1 MLRFGKVWL
10 GGAGSGQAVA
20 ARRVTARYG
29 RARQCRAWQL
39 WQVETRHVALRR
51 GKVWQAHKPTQIKKK
66 KKMIYQPTKHYSW
79 CVRNT
84 SVSADVA
91 GAVMEQLE
99 REHGCVTKSNFLEA
113 SRPEDSPTHKLF
125 EWDDTKAAEKYRLGQ
140 SRFYISNL
148 RIVVE
153 EIKADEKPIS
163 VQSFKSEDGKD
174 IPVTTRAFVSV
185 SDTQRGRAEYVNI
198 ERALSDE
205 DMRKNVLRNA
215 LLELKEFEGKYSR
228 YEELSGIF
236 DAIDNFEEELERE
249 VV

>member
-1 MLRFGKVWL
+1 
-10 GGAGSGQAVA
+10 
-20 ARRVTARYG
+20 
-29 RARQCRAWQL
+29 
-39 WQVETRHVALRR
+39 
-51 GKVWQAHKPTQIKKK
+51 
-66 KKMIYQPTKHYSW
+66 MIYQPEKHYSW
-79 CVRNT
+79 CVKNT

-99 REHGCVTKSNFLEA
+99 KEHGCVTKSNFLEA

-174 IPVTTRAFVSV
+174 VPVTTRAFVSV

-228 YEELSGIF
+228 YKELSSIF

>member
-1 MLRFGKVWL
+1 
-10 GGAGSGQAVA
+10 
-20 ARRVTARYG
+20 
-29 RARQCRAWQL
+29 
-39 WQVETRHVALRR
+39 
-51 GKVWQAHKPTQIKKK
+51 
-66 KKMIYQPTKHYSW
+66 MIYQPTKHYSW
-79 CVRNT
+79 CVQNT
-84 SVSADVA
+84 KVSADVA

-174 IPVTTRAFVSV
+174 VPVTTRAFVSV

-228 YEELSGIF
+228 YKELSGIF

>member
-1 MLRFGKVWL
+1 
-10 GGAGSGQAVA
+10 
-20 ARRVTARYG
+20 
-29 RARQCRAWQL
+29 
-39 WQVETRHVALRR
+39 
-51 GKVWQAHKPTQIKKK
+51 
-66 KKMIYQPTKHYSW
+66 MIYKPEKHYSW
-79 CVRNT
+79 CVT
-84 SVSADVA
+84 TTGVSADVA

-153 EIKADEKPIS
+153 EIKAEEKPISVQSFKPDDGKDVPVS

-228 YEELSGIF
+228 YKELSSIF
-236 DAIDNFEEELERE
+236 DAIDNFEEKLERE